1 MVETVLTNSL
11 NMMEE
16 HKKIFEK
23 LLLVKQMITQLDIRL
38 FIFKR
43 KLWINSN
50 RVNKFKQR
58 VNTWY

>member
-1 MVETVLTNSL
+1 MVQTVLTNPL

-23 LLLVKQMITQLDIRL
+23 LLLVKQMITQLDITL

-50 RVNKFKQR
+50 RSKQR

>member
-1 MVETVLTNSL
+1 MVETVLTNPL

-23 LLLVKQMITQLDIRL
+23 LLLVKQMITQLDITL

-50 RVNKFKQR
+50 RSKQR

>member
-1 MVETVLTNSL
+1 MVETVLTNPL

-23 LLLVKQMITQLDIRL
+23 LLLVKQMITQLDITL
-38 FIFKR
+38 FIFNR

-50 RVNKFKQR
+50 RSKQR

>member
-1 MVETVLTNSL
+1 MVENVLTNPL

-23 LLLVKQMITQLDIRL
+23 LLLVKQMITQLDITL

-50 RVNKFKQR
+50 RSKQR